1 MRGVVAPIGDDDRGV
16 LPVLRGEAGGV
27 SGATAATPDAGA
39 AGAGGDTDA
48 MWRRADSAEG
58 RSTMSARV
66 MVLPVVYGSAARKG
80 SAATEVQT
88 VHAVTAVIEPE
99 TRGPERPELAF
110 YRKYTEGMLRRY
122 LRLSMEKGRVP
133 SLLGQE
139 MFRGRVTT
147 YKVRSFEDV
156 VIFVHDVEMC
166 LKRLTEAEQDL
177 LERIAIQEYTQGEA
191 AGLLGMSL
199 RTVVRKYA
207 AAVDV
212 LTGHFLDTGLL
223 EPLMACQA
231 GEV

>member
-1 MRGVVAPIGDDDRGV
+1 
-16 LPVLRGEAGGV
+16 
-27 SGATAATPDAGA
+27 
-39 AGAGGDTDA
+39 
-48 MWRRADSAEG
+48 
-58 RSTMSARV
+58 MSARV
-66 MVLPVVYGSAARKG
+66 MVLPVIYGAAVTEG
-80 SAATEVQT
+80 AAAAEMKT
-88 VHAVTAVIEPE
+88 VHAVTAESEPGA
-99 TRGPERPELAF
+99 RRPELAF

-147 YKVRSFEDV
+147 YKIRSFEDV

-166 LKRLTEAEQDL
+166 LRRLTEAEQDL

-199 RTVVRKYA
+199 RTVVRRYA

-223 EPLMACQA
+223 EPLMACQD